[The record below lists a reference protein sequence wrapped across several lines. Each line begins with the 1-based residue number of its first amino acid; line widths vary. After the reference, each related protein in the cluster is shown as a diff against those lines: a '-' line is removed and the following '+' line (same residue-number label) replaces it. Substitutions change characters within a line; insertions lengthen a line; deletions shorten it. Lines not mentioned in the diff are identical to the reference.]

1 MEELKFQVGDFLFF
15 EDIDSDEEEKII
27 ITAVD
32 YENNIIRYKSE
43 INFNEEISVST
54 SFMLDTLFYR
64 NYKILEVDDY
74 NGFYYAKLSAIE
86 NLQIGEFIIEI
97 YSLTKEDVFII
108 KKGSSTYLQMLHE
121 LENNSNEITILMNHF
136 HIGYAVLNGS
146 KIKGYIDT

>member
-97 YSLTKEDVFII
+97 NSLTKEDVFII